1 MVALLCVLGIVGYLG
16 YLVYDQVS
24 PRKSG
29 GAPGWSVGDERI
41 VTAVR
46 ARRRVPLAQLP
57 WTLNLKDPEEVLVA
71 TGAAPWK
78 AVALPGTGGAAPLKL
93 AEASLPAKF
102 PRRVA
107 VDDPIE
113 TVVKSADVPWE
124 RVTPGERPVRLYAAV
139 MPTIKR
145 MPDPRK
151 PDAMVVAESRLPWV
165 RSAEAEFVPV
175 SVREAAVPKI
185 PAMIEEATGPEKAAP
200 SKAGSEAHSSAR
212 EGAEAR

>member
-1 MVALLCVLGIVGYLG
+1 MVALLCVLGMVGYLG

-57 WTLNLKDPEEVLVA
+57 WTLNLKDPEEVLV
-71 TGAAPWK
+71 GAAAVPWK
-78 AVALPGTGGAAPLKL
+78 QVALPGTGGTTPLKL

-107 VDDPIE
+107 VDEPIE
-113 TVVKSADVPWE
+113 TALASAGVPWA
-124 RVTPGERPVRLYAAV
+124 RVKPGERAVRLYEAV
-139 MPTIKR
+139 MPSIKR

-165 RSAEAEFVPV
+165 RSAQAEFVPV
-175 SVREAAVPKI
+175 SIREAAVPKI
-185 PAMIEEATGPEKAAP
+185 PAMVEEATGAEKATP
-200 SKAGSEAHSSAR
+200 SKAGSEAHSSVR